1 MVQDDQGSITPNPAQ
16 DKIGAVMVIGAGV
29 SGIQAALDA
38 ANSGFKV
45 YLVDKAS
52 SIGGKMSQLDKTF
65 PTNDCSMCILSPKF
79 LECATNPNISI
90 MTDTEVE
97 AVEGEAGDFTAHL
110 VQQPRYVDLNKC
122 TGCGVCAEYCPI
134 NVRDDYN
141 AGLGTV
147 KCIHLPFPQAV
158 PAVSVVDPAHCLF
171 LQRKECQIC
180 VPTCNTRAIDFH
192 QRPGKQEIRVGGII
206 LAPGYEVFDPSQQ
219 SLYGY
224 NRFRNVITSLEYE
237 RLLSASGP
245 NGGVLRRPSDGS
257 TPAKIAWIQCV
268 GSRDVSAGN
277 TYCSSVCCMYAMKQ
291 VILSKEHIPSLEAVV
306 LHNDVRAFGK
316 GFERYYDRAK
326 GTEGVRFEWA
336 KPSVVGEDPETH
348 AVTLRYRLDGA
359 RVREE
364 AFDLVVLSVGLTSP
378 SSNRE
383 LAEKIGIGVDEDG
396 FCKTTSVFHPM
407 ETDRPGIYACGVFCG
422 PMDIPDSVTMAGGA
436 AALATAQVTKAR
448 GTLVSEKAY
457 PSERDIRGEPP
468 RVGVFVCH
476 CGTNII
482 KGVDVPNV
490 VDYAKTLDGV
500 AHAQEDTFSCSIDS
514 ITRMVETIKEKD
526 LNRVVVA
533 ACTPRTHE
541 PVFQD
546 ALKQAGLNPFLFEM
560 TNIREHC
567 AWVHMGEKQAATGK
581 ARDLVRMA
589 TTKAGMLAP
598 LVQKPYTILHSALVI
613 GGGISGMVCA
623 LSLANQGIKVHL
635 IEKKGSL
642 GGMAGRLRY
651 TVEGEEVPSY
661 LNGLIERVYHH
672 LFIQVH
678 TEAEIR
684 DFSGYVGN
692 FRTTL
697 EMGNRRT
704 FVDIPHGVAV
714 VATGAREFRPD
725 EYLYGQDDGVMTHL
739 ELEKEISAQSERIG
753 SCRSL
758 VMIQCVGSRDSE
770 RPYCSRVCCGQAV
783 KNAVRLKKVTP
794 EMKIYVL
801 YRDMRTY
808 GLMENVYREAA
819 ENGVTFIRYH
829 EEDKPE
835 VESNNNGFQVTVT
848 EPTLGQKLIL
858 QADLLSLAAA
868 TIPAEGNHTLS
879 QALKIPLNPDG
890 FFMEAH
896 MKLRPVDFPTDGIY
910 LCGLAHGPK
919 SISDSIAQ
927 GHAAASRA
935 MTVLSREEMRG
946 EGAISRVDAR
956 KCTGCGV
963 CEEVCPFH
971 AVEVNSELGTAVV
984 NSALCK
990 GCGLCA
996 ASCRSGALD
1005 VMGNNEEQVL
1015 SLVAALFEES
1025 GFETRNSKLETRDS
1039 EFVKKVRC
1047 GHSI

>member
-1 MVQDDQGSITPNPAQ
+1 MAQTDPGSTTQNAAQ
-16 DKIGAVMVIGAGV
+16 DKIGAVMVVGAGV

-38 ANSGFKV
+38 ANGGFKV

-90 MTDTEVE
+90 LTDSEVD
-97 AVEGEAGDFTAHL
+97 AVQGEEGNFTVRL
-110 VQQPRYVDLNKC
+110 LQQPRYVDSNKC
-122 TGCGVCAEYCPI
+122 TGCGVCAQYCPI

-141 AGLGTV
+141 AGLAAI

-158 PAVSVVDPAHCLF
+158 PAVSVVDPARCLF

-180 VPTCNTRAIDFH
+180 VPTCSTRAIDFH
-192 QRPGKQEIRVGGII
+192 QKAEKQEIRVGGII
-206 LAPGYEVFDPSQQ
+206 LAPGYEVFDPSEQ
-219 SLYGY
+219 SFYGY
-224 NRFRNVITSLEYE
+224 GRYRNVVTSLEYE

-257 TPAKIAWIQCV
+257 TPVKIAWIQCV
-268 GSRDVSAGN
+268 GSRDVSTGN

-291 VILSKEHIPSLEAVV
+291 VILSKEHIPPLQAVI

-316 GFERYYDRAK
+316 GFERFYERAR
-326 GTEGVRFEWA
+326 GLEGVRFEWA

-378 SSNRE
+378 LSNRT
-383 LAEKIGIGVDEDG
+383 LAERMGITVNEDG
-396 FCKTTSVFHPM
+396 FCQPSSSFHPM
-407 ETDRPGIYACGVFCG
+407 ETERPGIYACGVFCG
-422 PMDIPDSVTMAGGA
+422 PMDIPDSVTMAGGS
-436 AALATAQVTKAR
+436 AALATQKLAVSR
-448 GTLVSEKAY
+448 GTLVSEKSY
-457 PSERDIRGEPP
+457 PLERDIRGEPP

-482 KGVDVPNV
+482 RGVDVPEV
-490 VDYAKTLDGV
+490 VAYAKTLGGV
-500 AHAQEDTFSCSIDS
+500 VHAQEDTFSCSIDS
-514 ITRMVETIKEKD
+514 IKRMVQTIQEKD

-546 ALKQAGLNPFLFEM
+546 ALRQAGLNPFLFEM
-560 TNIREHC
+560 SNIREHC
-567 AWVHMGEKQAATGK
+567 AWVHMGDKKAATVK

-589 TTKAGMLAP
+589 ATKAGMLTP
-598 LVQKPYTILHSALVI
+598 LVRMPYAVLRSALVI

-635 IEKKGSL
+635 IEKNDIL
-642 GGMAGRLRY
+642 GGMAARLRY
-651 TVEGEEVPSY
+651 TVEGDDVPPY
-661 LNGLIERVYHH
+661 LKELIQKVYHH
-672 LFIQVH
+672 LLIQVH
-678 TEAEIR
+678 TEAEIKV
-684 DFSGYVGN
+684 FSGYVGN
-692 FRTTL
+692 FRTTIQT
-697 EMGNRRT
+697 GNRRT
-704 FVDIPHGVAV
+704 FVDIPHGVTV
-714 VATGAREFRPD
+714 VATGAREYRPD
-725 EYLYGQDDGVMTHL
+725 EYLYGRDDRVMTHL
-739 ELEKEISAQSERIG
+739 ELEEEISSRRDRIQ

-783 KNAVRLKKVTP
+783 KNAVQLKKINP
-794 EMKIYVL
+794 EMKVYIL

-808 GLMENVYREAA
+808 GLMENAYRDAA
-819 ENGVTFIRYH
+819 DSGVVFIRYH
-829 EEDKPE
+829 EADKPDVQAKE
-835 VESNNNGFQVTVT
+835 GHGGLQVLVT
-848 EPTLGQKLIL
+848 EPTLGQKMML

-868 TIPAEGNHTLS
+868 TIPPGDNHGLS

-910 LCGLAHGPK
+910 MCGMAHGPK
-919 SISDSIAQ
+919 RISESIAQ
-927 GHAAASRA
+927 SHAAASRA

-946 EGAISRVDAR
+946 EGTICQVDAR
-956 KCTGCGV
+956 KCTGCAV
-963 CEEVCPFH
+963 CAEVCPFH
-971 AVEVNSELGTAVV
+971 AVEVEVEKGVAVV

-1005 VMGNNEEQVL
+1005 VLGNNEEQVL
-1015 SLVAALFEES
+1015 SLVAAF
-1025 GFETRNSKLETRDS
+1025 LE
-1039 EFVKKVRC
+1039 
-1047 GHSI
+1047 

>member
-1 MVQDDQGSITPNPAQ
+1 MVPNDHGSAEN
-16 DKIGAVMVIGAGV
+16 KIGAVMVIGAGV
-29 SGIQAALDA
+29 SGIQAALDT

-90 MTDTEVE
+90 MTDTQVD
-97 AVEGEAGDFTAHL
+97 AVSGEAGDFTVHL
-110 VQQPRYVDLNKC
+110 LQQPRYVDADKC
-122 TGCGVCAEYCPI
+122 TGCGTCAEYCPI

-141 AGLGTV
+141 AGLATV

-180 VPTCNTRAIDFH
+180 VPTCNSRAIDFH
-192 QRPGKQEIRVGGII
+192 QPAQEHEVRVGGII
-206 LAPGYEVFDPSQQ
+206 LAPGYAVFDPSEQ

-224 NRFRNVITSLEYE
+224 DRYRNVVTSLEYE

-245 NGGVLRRPSDGS
+245 NLGVLRRPSDGS
-257 TPAKIAWIQCV
+257 TPQKIAWIQCV

-291 VILSKEHIPSLEAVV
+291 VILSKEHIPSMEAVI

-316 GFERYYDRAK
+316 GFERYYERAK
-326 GTEGVRFEWA
+326 GMEGVRFEWA
-336 KPSVVGEDPETH
+336 KPAVLGEDPDTH
-348 AVTLRYRLDGA
+348 AVTLRYRLDGD
-359 RVREE
+359 RVHEE
-364 AFDLVVLSVGLTSP
+364 AFDLVVLSVGITSP
-378 SSNRE
+378 ASNRS
-383 LAEKIGIGVDEDG
+383 LAEKMGVAVTEDG
-396 FCKTTSVFHPM
+396 FCQSSALHPM
-407 ETDRPGIYACGVFCG
+407 ETERPGIYACGVFTG

-436 AALATAQVTKAR
+436 AAMVTAQVAGAR
-448 GTLVSEKAY
+448 GTLVSEKDY
-457 PSERDIRGEPP
+457 PPERDTRGESP

-482 KGVDVPNV
+482 KGVDVPDV
-490 VDYAKTLDGV
+490 VAYAKTLGGV
-500 AHAQEDTFSCSIDS
+500 VHAQEDTFSCSIDS
-514 ITRMVETIKEKD
+514 IKRMVQTIKEKD

-567 AWVHMGEKQAATGK
+567 AWVHMGQKQAATGK

-589 TTKAGMLAP
+589 ATKVKMLSP
-598 LVQKPYTILHSALVI
+598 LVRRPYTVLRSALVI

-623 LSLANQGIKVHL
+623 LSMANQGIKVHL
-635 IEKKGSL
+635 VEKSDTL
-642 GGMAGRLRY
+642 GGMAQRLRY
-651 TVEGEEVPSY
+651 TAEGDDVISY
-661 LNGLIERVYHH
+661 LKGIVQQVYHH

-678 TEAEIR
+678 VKAEIT

-697 EMGNRRT
+697 ETGERRT
-704 FVDIPHGVAV
+704 SVEIPHGVTI
-714 VATGAREFRPD
+714 VATGAREFQPD
-725 EYLYGQDDGVMTHL
+725 EYGYGRDDRVLTHL
-739 ELEKEISAQSERIG
+739 ELEEEIVAGSDRIQ

-758 VMIQCVGSRDSE
+758 VMIQCVGSREAD

-783 KNAVRLKKVTP
+783 KNAVRLKAINP
-794 EMKIYVL
+794 AMKIYVL

-808 GLMENVYREAA
+808 GLMEDVYRDVADQ
-819 ENGVTFIRYH
+819 GVMFIRYH
-829 EEDKPE
+829 ETDKPR
-835 VESNNNGFQVTVT
+835 VQVTDAGLRVVVT
-848 EPTLGQKLIL
+848 EPTLGQKLML

-868 TIPAEGNHTLS
+868 TIPPEGNHALS
-879 QALKIPLNPDG
+879 QALKLPLNPDG

-896 MKLRPVDFPTDGIY
+896 MKLRPVDFPTDGIFM
-910 LCGLAHGPK
+910 CGLAHSPK
-919 SISDSIAQ
+919 SIGESIAQ
-927 GHAAASRA
+927 AHAAASRA
-935 MTVLSREEMRG
+935 MTVLSREEMWG
-946 EGAISRVDAR
+946 EAAIARVDSR
-956 KCTGCGV
+956 KCTACGV
-963 CEEVCPFH
+963 CESVCPFH
-971 AVEVNSELGTAVV
+971 AVAVDDETGTAVV

-990 GCGLCA
+990 GCGLCS

-1005 VMGNNEEQVL
+1005 VMGNNEEQVFSLLLAL
-1015 SLVAALFEES
+1015 S
-1025 GFETRNSKLETRDS
+1025 N
-1039 EFVKKVRC
+1039 
-1047 GHSI
+1047 